1 MDPVE
6 YEAIYEDGVFKPIR
20 SVALPE
26 HTRVVV
32 RTSTEP
38 TANDREAA
46 KKRMFESLTRSYET
60 GQSDLAARHN
70 EHQP

>member
-1 MDPVE
+1 MEPVE
-6 YEAIYEDGVFKPIR
+6 YEAIYEDGVFKP
-20 SVALPE
+20 VGLPE

-32 RTSTEP
+32 RASTEP
-38 TANDREAA
+38 SAADREAA
-46 KKRMFESLTRSYET
+46 KKRMFESLARSYDT